1 MLGDVKTEIH
11 TYEPQLLIYELEE
24 NMKNLKG
31 SQAFNMPNNFY
42 NNINQVVNNN
52 RFNNIGFMPVNNWQ
66 QIIMQRQNIFGPMQM
81 MQNIAINYS
90 KFKNYYSII
99 NIKGLIKK

>member
-1 MLGDVKTEIH
+1 MKMLGDVKTEIH

-31 SQAFNMPNNFY
+31 SQSFNMPNNFY

-66 QIIMQRQNIFGPMQM
+66 QMFMQRQNNFGPMQM
-81 MQNIAINYS
+81 MQNIAINQ
-90 KFKNYYSII
+90 KI
-99 NIKGLIKK
+99 NQFFQ